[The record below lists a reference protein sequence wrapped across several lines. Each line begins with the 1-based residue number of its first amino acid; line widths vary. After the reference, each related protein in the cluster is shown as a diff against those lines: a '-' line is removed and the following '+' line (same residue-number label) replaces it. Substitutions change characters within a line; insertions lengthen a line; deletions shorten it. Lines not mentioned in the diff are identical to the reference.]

1 MKVPRTGILLL
12 FMCAGCT
19 TIEQREAAEQSRFSS
34 FNGMTM
40 AAFTSETLITPHD
53 FYDAQGVR
61 VFIAYKSAPD
71 PRLGCKMLIRA
82 RNTGAGTTA
91 DDWAIQGITRQGGC
105 AGI

>member
-1 MKVPRTGILLL
+1 MRALKAGLLML

-53 FYDAQGVR
+53 FYDAQGAR
-61 VFIAYKSAPD
+61 VFVAYKSAPD
-71 PRLGCKMLIRA
+71 PRFGCKMLIRA